1 PFYFLPTGLM
11 LPEPAGGDPR
21 ILLDG
26 GNAPSPDVERRVA
39 AAITPN
45 AAARRRGR
53 RPDTAHGG
61 SRARWCCRVAHR
73 ERRDVPPAACR
84 WSRRRIRWRRPRSI
98 ARRCR
103 IEG

>member
-1 PFYFLPTGLM
+1 SADARRLQSRRAAAARLCVQPFYFLPTGLM

-26 GNAPSPDVERRVA
+26 GNAPSPDVERRAA

-53 RPDTAHGG
+53 RTETAHGG
-61 SRARWCCRVAHR
+61 SRARWGRRVAHPGR
-73 ERRDVPPAACR
+73 PAVTPSGVPMM
-84 WSRRRIRWRRPRSI
+84 
-98 ARRCR
+98 
-103 IEG
+103 